1 MSADLDVLLA
11 DLAARGV
18 KLEANGERLRIDAP
32 AGVIT
37 AGLRQALAEHKQAI
51 LAYLGSAGEH
61 LEPEPAPVIQ
71 RIPLDD
77 LVYGDFLAQHKLRI
91 VGGTAYPDGR
101 HFRPTIY
108 LVDDAG

>member
-1 MSADLDVLLA
+1 MTADLDVFLA
-11 DLAARGV
+11 DLAARGG

-37 AGLRQALAEHKQAI
+37 ARLRQALAEHKQAI
-51 LAYLGSAGEH
+51 LGYLGSAGKR
-61 LEPEPAPVIQ
+61 LEPEPPPVIH
-71 RIPLDD
+71 RIPLDN
-77 LVYGDFLAQHKLRI
+77 LAYGDFLARHKLRI
-91 VGGTAYPDGR
+91 VGGTAFPDGR